1 MGFTNLDRA
10 GKINGADKVT
20 IDGPSTGFGEV
31 QVSEANV
38 QGQGDFVYGI
48 NSQIFI
54 TSSFAGATVTTADGM
69 CELQSGTDP
78 AGSATVQFRRG
89 LKYRAGQASLV
100 RATALF
106 ETPDAGNAQFLGA
119 GTAECGYFI
128 GYFGTNFGI
137 LHSET
142 GQREIRKLTV
152 TTGATTGN
160 VTVTLDG
167 DSIVVPVTGGGKTTQ
182 TAYQLA
188 QADYSQVGNGGWLA
202 SAISSSVYFIAA
214 RSNNTSTGS
223 YSVAGSSIVGTFTQ
237 TKAGE
242 NQTNTFIPSAS
253 FNIDRL
259 DGSGETKMVLDPQ
272 KGNVFQIAY
281 QYLGFGN
288 STFSIEDPNTGKLV
302 NFHQIKNANNRTTPV
317 LKNPNLS
324 VLATSA
330 NIGGTTSKTL
340 KTVSMASFVE
350 GNTAQLDPKFSRTF
364 SFTGVNSSVN
374 FVPLALL
381 KANRLFKDQS
391 CFGEIDLVRIAASN
405 EVNNKTLEVGLFLN
419 AVITGDVNYK
429 YVNEQNSIASYAAL
443 VPTGT
448 GANTIANGASLTPF
462 YTLVVGSASSLTEVL
477 QSLNLVLSTGQ
488 ELLIAIRTSA
498 SIDGRVNINWFEQ
511 Q

>member
-1 MGFTNLDRA
+1 MGFVNLDRA

-48 NSQIFI
+48 NDQIFI
-54 TSSFAGATVTTADGM
+54 TSSFAGANVTASSGM
-69 CELQSGTDP
+69 CELQSGTSP
-78 AGSATVQFRRG
+78 SGSATVQFRRG
-89 LKYRAGQASLV
+89 LKYRAGQASLL

-106 ETPDAGNAQFLGA
+106 DTPDAGNAQFIGA

-142 GQREIRKLTV
+142 GQREIRELTI
-152 TTGATTGN
+152 TTGAGTGN

-167 DSIVVPVTGGGKTTQ
+167 DSVVVPVAGNSSPAQ
-182 TAYQLA
+182 TAYQLSL
-188 QADYSQVGNGGWLA
+188 ADYSQVGKGGFIT
-202 SAISSSVYFIAA
+202 SVISSSVYFICA
-214 RSNNTSTGS
+214 RSNSTSTGS
-223 YSVAGSSIVGTFTQ
+223 YSVSGASIVGSFTR
-237 TKAGE
+237 TKAGLE
-242 NQTNTFIPSAS
+242 QTNTFIPSGS
-253 FNIDRL
+253 FSIDRL

-288 STFSIEDPNTGKLV
+288 ATFSIEDPNTGKLV
-302 NFHQIKNANNRTTPV
+302 NFHKIKNANNRTTPV

-330 NIGGTTSKTL
+330 NIGGSTSKTL

-350 GNTAQLDPKFSRTF
+350 GNTAQLDPKFSETF
-364 SFTGVNSSVN
+364 SFTGVNSPST
-374 FVPLALL
+374 FAPLALL
-381 KANRLFKDQS
+381 KANRVFRDQS
-391 CFGEIDLVRIAASN
+391 CFGELDLVRIAASN
-405 EVNNKTLEVGLFLN
+405 EVNNKTLEVALFLQ
-419 AVITGDVNYK
+419 AQITGLVDFK
-429 YVNEQNSIASYAAL
+429 YVNEQNSIASFATL
-443 VPTGT
+443 VPTGV
-448 GANTIANGASLTPF
+448 GANTIANIASITPF
-462 YTLVVGSASSLTEVL
+462 FTLVVGSASSKTELL
-477 QSLNLVLSTGQ
+477 QSLNLALSSGQ
-488 ELLIAIRTSA
+488 SILIAIRTSG
-498 SIDGRVNINWFEQ
+498 SITGQVNINWYEQ